1 MEVVFLTSAF
11 PAGVHDGVDRVHAR
25 RAAALARHA
34 GVVVVVPT
42 PWAPAA
48 LARPGKRWA
57 RYAATPLRLELDGV
71 PVLYPRYLQAPGM
84 GPWAGVSM
92 ALALGPV
99 VARLRRAGR
108 CDLLFAQA
116 VMPDGLAAV
125 LLARRLGVR
134 AACLG
139 RGTDVHGLATAS
151 AATRALARFTLRRL
165 SAVGVVAHALAEPLA
180 RLRPR
185 RAAPPV
191 LANGIDLERFRPGDA
206 GVARRALGLPCDRR
220 IVLFVGRLAN
230 GKGLDT
236 LIDAFAMLSP
246 REPDATLVLVGGGDQ
261 RDALARRAARR
272 GIGAQVHFAG
282 PVPWEAVPEWMRAAD
297 VLALA
302 SEGEGMPNTV
312 REALACGRP
321 VVTTAVGDLPRLV
334 VPSVGLLVPARDP
347 GALAHA
353 LLAALHTRWDPA
365 ALRARVTGLTW
376 EQSARATARFLS
388 DAAGA
393 A

>member
-42 PWAPAA
+42 PWAPPA
-48 LARPGKRWA
+48 LAGPGKRWA
-57 RYAATPLRLELDGV
+57 RYAATPVRLELDGV
-71 PVLYPRYLQAPGM
+71 PVLYPRYLQTPRM

-92 ALALGPV
+92 ALALGPLV
-99 VARLRRAGR
+99 DRLRQEGR
-108 CDLLFAQA
+108 CDVLFAQA

-125 LLARRLGVR
+125 LLARRLGVH

-165 SAVGVVAHALAEPLA
+165 SAVGVVAHALADPLA
-180 RLRPR
+180 RMQPR
-185 RAAPPV
+185 RGVPPV

-206 GVARRALGLPCDRR
+206 GAARRAVGLPEGGQV
-220 IVLFVGRLAN
+220 VLYVGRLAR

-236 LIDAFAMLSP
+236 LVDAFAMIAA
-246 REPDATLVLVGGGDQ
+246 RQPDTTLVLVGGGEQ
-261 RDALARRAARR
+261 REALARRAARR
-272 GIGAQVHFAG
+272 GIETLVHFAG
-282 PVPWEAVPEWMRAAD
+282 AVSWDAVPDWMRAAD

-321 VVTTAVGDLPRLV
+321 VVTTPVGDLPRLV
-334 VPSVGLLVPARDP
+334 VPSVGLLVPPRDP

-353 LLAALHTRWDPA
+353 LVTALHTRWDPA
-365 ALRARVTGLTW
+365 ALRARVTGMTW

-388 DAAGA
+388 DAAGIA
-393 A
+393 